1 MEKGCQRQGLQD
13 NGIGFQERCKRV
25 KVGQVYARGVG
36 TLGMEKGCHGVAR
49 GGWQDNDIG
58 FQDRCKSVWGGGG
71 RVLQLLSTNL
81 WHEANPGTGNAAE
94 AISWLSSKNAHLSA
108 IQPGESN
115 FNCVPNGW
123 FGQI

>member
-71 RVLQLLSTNL
+71 GYCNCYQQTCGMKPTLGPGMPQRPSPGCPPKTLICPLYNQ
-81 WHEANPGTGNAAE
+81 AN
-94 AISWLSSKNAHLSA
+94 
-108 IQPGESN
+108 
-115 FNCVPNGW
+115 
-123 FGQI
+123 QI